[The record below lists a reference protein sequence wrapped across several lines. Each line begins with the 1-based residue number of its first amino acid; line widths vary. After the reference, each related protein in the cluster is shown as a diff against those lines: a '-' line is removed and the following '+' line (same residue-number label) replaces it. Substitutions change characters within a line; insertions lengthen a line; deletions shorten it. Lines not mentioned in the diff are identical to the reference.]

1 MHPNHL
7 AFISHVKQECRL
19 NGMRL
24 LLSKKSILREG
35 IHTYGGFF
43 DEEKIAVSSG
53 SESWVIRT
61 LAHEYSHLQQWIE
74 DDPSYFKT
82 KLRGGI
88 DSITIM
94 NKWIE
99 GHEYKKS
106 TINRALSLNR
116 DCELNCERR
125 TIDVIKEFGL
135 QLDINKYCQSANSY
149 ILCYNFVKKVRTWD
163 FKGSIYSKEIVDEMP
178 TDLYT
183 LNYNRLP
190 RYYEALFRKVL
201 MGV

>member
-7 AFISHVKQECRL
+7 AFISHVKQECRH

-24 LLSKKSILREG
+24 LLSKKSVLRDG
-35 IHTYGGFF
+35 IHTYGGYF
-43 DEEKIAVSSG
+43 DGEKIAISSG

-61 LAHEYSHLQQWIE
+61 LAHEYSHLQQWI
-74 DDPSYFKT
+74 DNDPTYFKT
-82 KLRGGI
+82 KLHGV
-88 DSITIM
+88 DSTTIM

-99 GHEYKKS
+99 GNEYKKS
-106 TINRALSLNR
+106 TINKALSLNR

-125 TIDVIKEFGL
+125 TVDVIHKFGL
-135 QLDINKYCQSANSY
+135 QLDIDKYCQSANSY

-163 FKGSIYSKEIVDEMP
+163 FKGSIYDKEIVDEMP
-178 TDLYT
+178 MDLYT

-190 RYYEALFRKVL
+190 RYYEALFRRVL
-201 MGV
+201 MGM